1 MKLKYI
7 VFMIIAFAAP
17 SLYSVAQQNDNVCY
31 INNDRIYFQ
40 LDKRWSDKTK
50 KETISLFSL
59 DSSLIANA
67 FAGITSFTVDSIIWQ
82 ITRIDVNRV
91 EISKPLVSQEEY
103 MPNDVLLID
112 DNWFVKPFVLKPML
126 FPPKKFGVN
135 QFAKEPT
142 VKYVDS
148 IAHFYLP
155 GFQNKRQVYL
165 SGTFN
170 NWSTMQHPMQK
181 TGSGW
186 ETSMKLEPGRY
197 LYKYITDGRWIHDPE
212 NLLKESDGENGYNS
226 ILYCHNHEF
235 RLKGFTGAR
244 KVYVTGSF
252 NAWKNKELRMKQ
264 VPGGWSLPI
273 YLNKGTHAYKFIVD
287 GKWITDP
294 DNSDTRLDAYGN
306 MNSFM
311 GIGDTLIFKLYGFQS
326 AEKVIL
332 SGSFNAWSHNEL
344 VMIKTDDGWE
354 LPYVLEAGNYEYK
367 FIVDGKWITDP
378 ANPLTTGSGDFMNSC
393 ITFKPNYTFS
403 LTQFS
408 NAKTVIVTG
417 SFNGWQEDSYPMIRE
432 NGIWKYPVHLN
443 PGKYSYKFIVDGR
456 WMIDPANELWEENEF
471 GTGNS
476 VLWIER

>member
-1 MKLKYI
+1 MKLRFI
-7 VFMIIAFAAP
+7 VFLLLAFAAP
-17 SLYSVAQQNDNVCY
+17 SIYSVAQQNDNVCY
-31 INNDRIYFQ
+31 INNNRIYFQ

-59 DSSLIANA
+59 DSSLVAQA
-67 FAGITSFTVDSIIWQ
+67 FTGISSFTADSVTWDIS
-82 ITRIDVNRV
+82 RINENIV
-91 EISKPLVSQEEY
+91 EISKPLPGQDDY
-103 MPNDVLLID
+103 RPNDVLLID
-112 DNWFVKPFVLKPML
+112 DNWFVKPFVLNPML

-142 VKYVDS
+142 IQFADS
-148 IAHFYLP
+148 ITHFYLP

-186 ETSMKLEPGRY
+186 EISLKLEPGRY

-212 NLLKESDGENGYNS
+212 NMLKEADGENGYNS
-226 ILYCHNHEF
+226 ILYCYNHEF
-235 RLKGFTGAR
+235 RLKGFTDAR

-252 NAWKNKELRMKQ
+252 NGWKNKELRMKP
-264 VPGGWSLPI
+264 VAGGWSLPI
-273 YLNKGTHAYKFIVD
+273 YLVKGTHAYKFIVD
-287 GKWITDP
+287 RNWITDP
-294 DNSDTRLDAYGN
+294 DNNDTRLDAYGN

-311 GIGDTLIFKLYGFQS
+311 GIGDTLIFKLQGFQS

-344 VMIKTDDGWE
+344 VMNKTDYGWE
-354 LPYVLEAGNYEYK
+354 LPYVLDAGNYEYK

-378 ANPLTTGSGDFMNSC
+378 ANPVTTGTGDFMNSC
-393 ITFKPNYTFS
+393 VTFKPNYTFS
-403 LTQFS
+403 LAKYGD
-408 NAKTVIVTG
+408 AKTVIVTG
-417 SFNGWQEDSYPMIRE
+417 SFNGWSEDSYHMFKE
-432 NGIWKYPVHLN
+432 NGIWVFPVNLK
-443 PGKYSYKFIVDGR
+443 PGKYTYKLIVDGR
-456 WMIDPANELWEENEF
+456 WMIDPTNELWEENEF